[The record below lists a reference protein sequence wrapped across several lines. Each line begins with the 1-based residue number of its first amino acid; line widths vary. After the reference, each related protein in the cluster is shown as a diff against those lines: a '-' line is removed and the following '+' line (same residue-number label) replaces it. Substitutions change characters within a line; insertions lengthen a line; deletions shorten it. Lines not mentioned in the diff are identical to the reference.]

1 MLRSPKSFIRYRRVT
16 GWALLTAVASLA
28 LSGCT
33 VTGDTT
39 ASTGSPGSP
48 APASPAAEMEG
59 PEPKVV
65 ATVFENGISVSTAGT
80 DTRAL
85 NTGDSIGSGAKLSS
99 TTTGLASLALD
110 GAVARVGAG
119 SDLVVDS
126 IDSAAI
132 HFTVSEGRSWHRV
145 HGEPTA
151 AGYTVTTPFGTIAGT
166 EVTFAVDCGTGDACH
181 VIVFDGTVTVTPP
194 SGEPLPVAVFQQ
206 MAMTAAMTDARP
218 VAYPAEMMIADHW
231 VGVNRALD
239 SDLLPAVTPDEAA
252 PSLQEA
258 ASLAGTWVMTATI
271 TAAPRRGAGPVGAV
285 TQRDWEFGPIT
296 CTDGCEV
303 PLTRTLGVDSGVQT
317 IQQIVPYDGGQF
329 QVDYEVLGGCY
340 DLDDGTL
347 VMAGAY
353 NIFSS
358 YNLVVSATEVRNGV
372 LTATALAGDFTSHLE
387 LRPEAEGTT
396 CEDDRSVAEATASA
410 VLVKSTAAAP
420 VIAAPVPLPPV
431 VVDPVVEPA
440 PAAPGD
446 EPGIGTGDQ
455 ATREPLGSS
464 PDAPSVLSSLRT
476 VQQVNLAPWA
486 VAGSIGLVLILML
499 IVGYPAQLLNST
511 ISTHYDRIM
520 GWTAPFTR
528 RWARLRPPAP
538 PADAGAVDGDE
549 AVTRPGV
556 PHWLAVT
563 LGIIAASVIA
573 AFIDPGF
580 GFNAGSAR
588 LFVSLAVSFV
598 VRSLFAWL
606 LVLWVVKRL
615 GLAPK
620 PTVRFRYASLLI
632 VVAAVV
638 FSRLTAFEP
647 GIVFGA
653 VFGLALGLTLAKAHD
668 ARLTLVGLGYA
679 AGVSVACWLAYS
691 WLVPVMGPQPGFVG
705 RFFLETLSGFTVGG
719 FSSLPLSLLPMAI
732 LSGGKLFAWRKPVW
746 AACYGVGLLV
756 FILVLMPLPTSWG
769 TVDTPFTLWLSLY
782 IGFGVFAVLFWAYF
796 RLSTLSPA
804 TSGPVTAA
812 SSRTAARPE
821 ESDEIT
827 VDADQ

>member
-1 MLRSPKSFIRYRRVT
+1 MGSLVLFAEGTLAGTDR
-16 GWALLTAVASLA
+16 ASLA
-28 LSGCT
+28 PAHT
-33 VTGDTT
+33 DDVIYN
-39 ASTGSPGSP
+39 GS
-48 APASPAAEMEG
+48 
-59 PEPKVV
+59 
-65 ATVFENGISVSTAGT
+65 IVSTDA
-80 DTRAL
+80 
-85 NTGDSIGSGAKLSS
+85 
-99 TTTGLASLALD
+99 TGLAAVSLTDGSAIRLDAATAVEFRGGTQPTMTQPTMTQPTMTEPIVTEPIVTQPTVALS
-110 GAVARVGAG
+110 G
-119 SDLVVDS
+119 
-126 IDSAAI
+126 
-132 HFTVSEGRSWHRV
+132 GRSWHRV
-145 HGEPTA
+145 AEAPRQAGNTSEPEQTVQTIVGGFSATA
-151 AGYTVTTPFGTIAGT
+151 S
-166 EVTFAVDCGTGDACH
+166 TFSLDCREPNSCIL
-181 VIVFDGTVTVTPP
+181 IVYSGSVTVTPLA
-194 SGEPLPVAVFQQ
+194 GDPVTVTAFQQ
-206 MAMTAAMTDARP
+206 LTVDDSGVVGDPGIYPVDAML
-218 VAYPAEMMIADHW
+218 ADEW
-231 VGVNRALD
+231 TGINRALD
-239 SDLLPAVTPDEAA
+239 DKESAGFTIDVTNPSVKAAARLQGSWTIDSTVVDSYQPGLPPGTKTHREWEFGSMDCADSCQLTLTRDFGDQGKVADRSYEETVTYSAGSFELIRVEDSDCTANDDGRVLMENAFTNTSDYVLVAATVELRQGLPTVTT
-252 PSLQEA
+252 
-258 ASLAGTWVMTATI
+258 LAGTHTGTS
-271 TAAPRRGAGPVGAV
+271 TEAPDAYLAN
-285 TQRDWEFGPIT
+285 
-296 CTDGCEV
+296 CA
-303 PLTRTLGVDSGVQT
+303 LGVGSAM
-317 IQQIVPYDGGQF
+317 P
-329 QVDYEVLGGCY
+329 
-340 DLDDGTL
+340 
-347 VMAGAY
+347 
-353 NIFSS
+353 
-358 YNLVVSATEVRNGV
+358 VVSEVVGSL
-372 LTATALAGDFTSHLE
+372 LTSAALPAMQTAPIALPA
-387 LRPEAEGTT
+387 PAEPA
-396 CEDDRSVAEATASA
+396 AENA
-410 VLVKSTAAAP
+410 
-420 VIAAPVPLPPV
+420 
-431 VVDPVVEPA
+431 VDPV
-440 PAAPGD
+440 AAPMAI
-446 EPGIGTGDQ
+446 P
-455 ATREPLGSS
+455 RPVLGSS

-511 ISTHYDRIM
+511 ISTNYDRIM

-538 PADAGAVDGDE
+538 PADAGAVDGDV
-549 AVTRPGV
+549 AVARPGV

-588 LFVSLAVSFV
+588 LFVSLAISFV

-632 VVAAVV
+632 VVAAVM
-638 FSRLTAFEP
+638 FSRFTAFEP

-796 RLSTLSPA
+796 RLSTPSPA

-812 SSRTAARPE
+812 SSRAAARPE
-821 ESDEIT
+821 ESDDIT